1 MDGKFMRPAFRFTHE
16 GPLFIL
22 AAALVAAIGVPLWQW
37 SLTHEQTDPIVRRMT
52 RLFLGPEQILCY
64 GCFVWALFILWTR
77 WWELGRQR
85 RPFQRELL
93 PPEEDYRLLPE
104 DARLWQRR
112 IRRQSQAGGQPTLLG
127 QLLDLALGRF
137 ATSRQPQEVAAAVR
151 EASEMAQNRL
161 VTSISLVQYLAW
173 AIPALG
179 FIGTARGMGLA
190 LAAAPALGSDD
201 ALQQFLD
208 QTTRNLG
215 FTFDCTLIALSLSV
229 ILMFFVHVQQRAE
242 EQLVLDAQHYCL
254 ENLQARLAVL
264 ETHQAIN
271 VSAERTVLPPPMDV
285 PPMEPPPPAVPGTTS
300 LGRERV
306 TRDFGHGLGGLT

>member
-1 MDGKFMRPAFRFTHE
+1 MRPAFRFTHE

-22 AAALVAAIGVPLWQW
+22 AAAIVAAVAVPLWQW
-37 SLTHEQTDPIVRRMT
+37 SLAHEQTDPVVRRLT
-52 RLFLGPEQILCY
+52 RLLLGPEQILCY

-85 RPFQRELL
+85 RPFQAELL
-93 PPEEDYRLLPE
+93 PPEEDYRILPE

-112 IRRQSQAGGQPTLLG
+112 IRRQTQAGGHPTLLG

-137 ATSRQPQEVAAAVR
+137 AASRSPQETSAAVR

-161 VTSISLVQYLAW
+161 VSSISLVQYLAW

-190 LAAAPALGSDD
+190 LAAAPSLGSDE
-201 ALQQFLD
+201 ALQHFLD

-215 FTFDCTLIALSLSV
+215 FTFDCTLVALSLSV
-229 ILMFFVHVQQRAE
+229 ILMFFVHLQQRAE
-242 EQLVLDAQHYCL
+242 DQLVLDVQHFCL
-254 ENLQARLAVL
+254 ERLQTRLVVLDALPLAVVDK
-264 ETHQAIN
+264 A
-271 VSAERTVLPPPMDV
+271 VLPPALDV
-285 PPMEPPPPAVPGTTS
+285 APLPPPAPPIPGSTS